1 MPGFS
6 ITLGNTSNQN
16 TYPLSPATYGGGNSN
31 SQLDRIESRLTW
43 LEQAVTGG
51 AQGSW
56 MNHDRYNNY
65 QNTNYHNGWKRNH
78 CHDGNRM
85 QQWAPPQNNWQYAS
99 AVGYQPNNYYDNNQ
113 RFNWPP
119 VGGDNSYYNVNNTS
133 NSNSRG
139 FSISFSI

>member
-6 ITLGNTSNQN
+6 ITLGNRSNQN

-31 SQLDRIESRLTW
+31 SQLDRIESRLTS

-65 QNTNYHNGWKRNH
+65 RDINYQNGWNGH
-78 CHDGNRM
+78 NCHGGHRR
-85 QQWAPPQNNWQYAS
+85 QQWVPPQNNWLP
-99 AVGYQPNNYYDNNQ
+99 PNNWQYVNQ
-113 RFNWPP
+113 PLNWPP
-119 VGGDNSYYNVNNTS
+119 VGGDNRYYDVGNTS
-133 NSNSRG
+133 NFNSSG